1 MIPSPE
7 TERMW
12 ARPAR
17 LEDAEQ
23 VQKIFPQW
31 ENEPGL
37 SPASTG
43 RCASRVGGHEG
54 QWLVEDEEVASG

>member
-23 VQKIFPQW
+23 EQKIFPQW
-31 ENEPGL
+31 EKEPGL

-43 RCASRVGGHEG
+43 RFASRVDDHGG
-54 QWLVEDEEVASG
+54 QW